1 MGDGLAAAIG
11 AGEVLGGCGRG
22 IRGQIAADEA
32 GALGKAAGVAK
43 HGRLPERSETIH
55 RSVIAK
61 SSDSRNFR
69 NVFAPLPQKSLFV
82 RIG

>member
-11 AGEVLGGCGRG
+11 AEEVF
-22 IRGQIAADEA
+22 EA
-32 GALGKAAGVAK
+32 GPRGEAAGIAK
-43 HGRLPERSETIH
+43 HGVKPQKSATIH
-55 RSVIAK
+55 RNVITG

-69 NVFAPLPQKSLFV
+69 NVFAPFPQKSLFV